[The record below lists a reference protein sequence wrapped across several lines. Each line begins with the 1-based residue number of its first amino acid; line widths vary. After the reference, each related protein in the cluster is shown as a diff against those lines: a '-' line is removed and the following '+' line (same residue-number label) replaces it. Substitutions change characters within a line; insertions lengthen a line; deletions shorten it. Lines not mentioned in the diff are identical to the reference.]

1 MILFDS
7 SFFHKF
13 LSPERLNGEPPTFA
27 TDFWSIGIILYF
39 IFYEKYP
46 FAIDI
51 DEAEG
56 EIIEKFVTNGEYDRI
71 PNGDTGYTFEPHLE
85 KKKFKQFYGMSS
97 TLAQEKFQG
106 GMKKYRASEGVVT
119 EVPYTGKIDSVIEDM
134 LGSVRSMMTYI
145 GAKNLK
151 NIPKQCVFYR
161 VNNQRNHIFDT
172 HTIGR

>member
-1 MILFDS
+1 
-7 SFFHKF
+7 
-13 LSPERLNGEPPTFA
+13 
-27 TDFWSIGIILYF
+27 
-39 IFYEKYP
+39 
-46 FAIDI
+46 
-51 DEAEG
+51 
-56 EIIEKFVTNGEYDRI
+56 
-71 PNGDTGYTFEPHLE
+71 
-85 KKKFKQFYGMSS
+85 MSS

-106 GMKKYRASEGVVT
+106 GMKKYRASEGVIT